1 MTRDARDSASPTD
14 RSSGGKL
21 SYADAG
27 VDIDAGE
34 AFVEAIKPNI
44 AKTKRPG
51 VMGAIGGFGRFV

>member
-34 AFVEAIKPNI
+34 AFVEPIQPNI
-44 AKTKRPG
+44 AKTKTTS
-51 VMGAIGGFGRFV
+51 MG